1 MGFLLLSTSGM
12 SQAGITNQP
21 VVPVG
26 PSLEVAMTAYNAV
39 PGQTDEDP
47 FTTASGAY
55 SNPEVVAARS
65 QDLKEELPFGTIIE
79 IDGPAEDQHSCGYDV
94 VSPVIGY
101 RVIADTM
108 NKKFTNRIDV
118 LLGTDTNITLANGRK
133 MNASKVMGVCHGVT
147 VRVVGHIDPKRM
159 TKMPKT
165 QTELAMLV
173 TGSGNALARK

>member
-1 MGFLLLSTSGM
+1 MGFLLLSTSGI
-12 SQAGITNQP
+12 SPASVTNKP
-21 VVPVG
+21 MIPAG

-47 FTTASGAY
+47 YTTASGAY

-65 QDLKEELPFGTIIE
+65 QDLKEELPFGTIIQ
-79 IDGPAEDQHSCGYDV
+79 IDGPADTQHSCGYDV
-94 VSPVIGY
+94 VSPILGY

-118 LLGTDTNITLANGRK
+118 LLSTNANITLANGRT
-133 MNASKVMGVCHGVT
+133 MNATKVLGVCEGVA

-159 TKMPKT
+159 AKLPKT
-165 QTELAMLV
+165 QTELAALV
-173 TGSGNALARK
+173 TGGGSALARK